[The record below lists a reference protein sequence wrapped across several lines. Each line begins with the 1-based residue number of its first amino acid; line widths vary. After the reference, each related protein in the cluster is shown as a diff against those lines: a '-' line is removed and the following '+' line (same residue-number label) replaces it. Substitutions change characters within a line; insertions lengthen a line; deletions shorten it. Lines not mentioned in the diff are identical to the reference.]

1 MGICGLEVSRTTLAL
16 HALMKHL
23 CPAADI
29 TTAQAVSTP
38 NALPSLNLTN
48 LIQLSWSLGLGICV
62 KWGCV
67 SVRVCFHL
75 THFAVLMAQLLLDA
89 ESYGGSRPQD
99 SRAYLRS
106 SGFSPHTE
114 TMALKL
120 ERAQMD
126 HAVRHYSRKE
136 RTTWGLTCVF
146 SLRLCAFHGKV
157 PENFA
162 KMLFG
167 I

>member
-1 MGICGLEVSRTTLAL
+1 
-16 HALMKHL
+16 MKAL

-48 LIQLSWSLGLGICV
+48 LIQLSWSLRVGICV

-67 SVRVCFHL
+67 SAGVCFHL

-89 ESYGGSRPQD
+89 DSHGGSQPQD
-99 SRAYLRS
+99 SRAHLRS

-114 TMALKL
+114 MVALKL
-120 ERAQMD
+120 EREQDGPRCKALLQ
-126 HAVRHYSRKE
+126 E
-136 RTTWGLTCVF
+136 ETTWGLTCVF